1 MSKHIVSPSAL
12 PKPFGVWSPA
22 ILCSDARRT
31 LYISGLTS
39 RDSSGAVV
47 GEGNYAA
54 QTRQICENLKATV
67 EAAGG
72 SLSDIVSVTVFVVD
86 IEQFDVIHRVRREY
100 FPKEPPA
107 STMVQVSRL
116 VEKKCLI
123 EINAI
128 AVIG

>member
-1 MSKHIVSPSAL
+1 VL
-12 PKPFGVWSPA
+12 FKPFGVWSPA
-22 ILCSDARRT
+22 ILCSDVRRT

-47 GEGNYAA
+47 GEGDYAA

-67 EAAGG
+67 ETAGG
-72 SLSDIVSVTVFVVD
+72 SLSDIVSVTVFVID
-86 IEQFDVIHRVRREY
+86 IEQFDAIHRVRKEY
-100 FPKEPPA
+100 FPKNPPA
-107 STMVQVSRL
+107 STMVQVTRL

-128 AVIG
+128 AAIG

>member
-86 IEQFDVIHRVRREY
+86 IEQFDAIHRVRREY